1 MSYIKS
7 EKELDLHKVRHDD
20 VNRLVENFVLLN
32 RLPLKII
39 TGNSQRM
46 RELAVEVLKRYNF
59 DYEYL
64 WNMNTIIVII
74 YSLTLIIWL
83 YKVLFTDFEV

>member
-32 RLPLKII
+32 ETPLNII
-39 TGNSQRM
+39 TGNSTMM
-46 RELAVEVLKRYNF
+46 RELVVEVLEKHKF
-59 DYEYL
+59 VYENL
-64 WNMNTIIVII
+64 ISQSVI
-74 YSLTLIIWL
+74 T
-83 YKVLFTDFEV
+83 VLGDK